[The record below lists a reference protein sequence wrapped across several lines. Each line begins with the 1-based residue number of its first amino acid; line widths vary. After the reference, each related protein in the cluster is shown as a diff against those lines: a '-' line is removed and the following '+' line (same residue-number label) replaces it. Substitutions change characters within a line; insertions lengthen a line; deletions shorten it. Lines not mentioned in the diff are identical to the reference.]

1 MASAMTA
8 HPIFVTKDM
17 VPDVWH
23 FSAEQDREWLE
34 HVAEEMPG
42 ESAATLQRIVAIELP
57 DIPLSWA
64 YQEACTAASAT
75 RDDLLIPMITS
86 RKQGQDRCDEMRSII
101 RCLIEGSPP
110 VVAICAVAV
119 RRA

>member
-8 HPIFVTKDM
+8 HPNFVTKDM
-17 VPDVWH
+17 VPDVWR
-23 FSAEQDREWLE
+23 FSAEQEREWLE

-75 RDDLLIPMITS
+75 RDDLVMPMITL
-86 RKQGQDRCDEMRSII
+86 REQWRHRRDEMRSII

>member
-1 MASAMTA
+1 MATA
-8 HPIFVTKDM
+8 HPNFVTKDM
-17 VPDVWH
+17 VPDVWR
-23 FSAEQDREWLE
+23 FSAEQEREWLE

-57 DIPLSWA
+57 DIPVAWA
-64 YQEACTAASAT
+64 YQEAYKAASAT
-75 RDDLLIPMITS
+75 RDDLVMPMITS
-86 RKQGQDRCDEMRSII
+86 REQWRDRRDEMTSII

>member
-1 MASAMTA
+1 MATA
-8 HPIFVTKDM
+8 HPNFVTKDM
-17 VPDVWH
+17 VPDVWR
-23 FSAEQDREWLE
+23 FSAEQEREWLE
-34 HVAEEMPG
+34 HVAEDMPG

-57 DIPLSWA
+57 DIPLRRA
-64 YQEACTAASAT
+64 YHGAYKAASAT
-75 RDDLLIPMITS
+75 RDDLVMPMITS
-86 RKQGQDRCDEMRSII
+86 REQWRDRRDEMTSII